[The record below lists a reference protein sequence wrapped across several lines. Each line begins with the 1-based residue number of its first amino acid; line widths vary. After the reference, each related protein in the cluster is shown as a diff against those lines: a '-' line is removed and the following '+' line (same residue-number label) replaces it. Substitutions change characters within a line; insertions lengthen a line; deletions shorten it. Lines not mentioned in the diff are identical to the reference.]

1 MNSYKSD
8 LFNGNEKIN
17 ACRWLANGIRA
28 APDLEMEDVNEYCIK
43 PIVST
48 IKDLISD
55 VEYFYST
62 SKQDWKKQ
70 YICLCTEVL
79 KTLKMHYDK
88 FASTMTIFHK
98 ICLGG
103 PIFFLEARV
112 IHFIKNWPFLKR
124 FKKKIIHIF
133 FIPPN

>member
-43 PIVST
+43 LIVST

-79 KTLKMHYDK
+79 KTLKMLI
-88 FASTMTIFHK
+88 TN
-98 ICLGG
+98 
-103 PIFFLEARV
+103 
-112 IHFIKNWPFLKR
+112 IKYRNALDMNLT
-124 FKKKIIHIF
+124 
-133 FIPPN
+133 PNL